1 MRFFDLW
8 GSPWIDG
15 KDGDIEA
22 FDYLFLGDFVDR
34 GNHSLETICLL
45 LALKVKYPESIHLI
59 RGNHEDRWI
68 NNGYVM
74 RFYQRFGFQE
84 ECATRLGEDPQ
95 DDDSVFNRLNKLF
108 DWLPLAAIVEE
119 KILCIHGGIGS
130 QLNYIAEIENLERPL
145 QVVHEVES
153 TQQQL
158 VVDILWSDPTD
169 SD

>member
-1 MRFFDLW
+1 M
-8 GSPWIDG
+8 
-15 KDGDIEA
+15 K
-22 FDYLFLGDFVDR
+22 YDF
-34 GNHSLETICLL
+34 I
-45 LALKVKYPESIHLI
+45 K
-59 RGNHEDRWI
+59 
-68 NNGYVM
+68 
-74 RFYQRFGFQE
+74 RFGFQE